1 MTNANTAGPSSVN
14 AESANAARYLLIRQR
29 LLARGSRMAQL
40 SRRLH
45 VSKAAVTL
53 VAQGKRVSRR
63 IRGGLARACGMT
75 VKEMWG

>member
-1 MTNANTAGPSSVN
+1 
-14 AESANAARYLLIRQR
+14 
-29 LLARGSRMAQL
+29 MAQL